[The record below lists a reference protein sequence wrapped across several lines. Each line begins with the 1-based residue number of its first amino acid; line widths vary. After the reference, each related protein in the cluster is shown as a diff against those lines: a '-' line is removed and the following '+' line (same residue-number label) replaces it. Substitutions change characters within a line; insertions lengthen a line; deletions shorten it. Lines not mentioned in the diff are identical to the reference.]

1 MVAAVPQVTR
11 LLGAWDDDLRSA
23 VMAVHVY
30 THTFA
35 DIGVDVYIEVDLGI
49 DTEWDR

>member
-23 VMAVHVY
+23 VMAVYVY
-30 THTFA
+30 THTYA
-35 DIGVDVYIEVDLGI
+35 DIGVDVHIEVHLGM